1 MALTNILETGVTLT
15 SLVWTRQ
22 HAGDILETST
32 QLAASHVL
40 QHTTIV
46 LCTPA
51 YRFAAFCR
59 PLLCLGEQDRTE
71 VKESVKKP
79 MRGRPVNNTEW
90 VINAS
95 STIEALA
102 LHLGVQTQN
111 SSLGLSVRAGKPYKG
126 WEFEYV

>member
-1 MALTNILETGVTLT
+1 MLNLGAKTHKDNMANVT
-15 SLVWTRQ
+15 RK
-22 HAGDILETST
+22 
-32 QLAASHVL
+32 
-40 QHTTIV
+40 
-46 LCTPA
+46 
-51 YRFAAFCR
+51 
-59 PLLCLGEQDRTE
+59 DRTE